1 MKNNI
6 LVLAKRDTAS
16 KKTLVSPLIEGGFNV
31 ATCASCQVALSKLP
45 KLKPK
50 LIIITERLS
59 IDCFKTCFILRQVV
73 DAPIMVTGTVPGNKA
88 WTRLVEVGGDFY
100 LVEPFS
106 KVELVAR
113 AQALI
118 RRYENNNGKK
128 KYL

>member
-6 LVLAKRDTAS
+6 LVLAKRDAAS
-16 KKTLVSPLIEGGFNV
+16 KKILVSPLIEGGFNV
-31 ATCASCQVALSKLP
+31 ATCASCRGALQKLP
-45 KLKPK
+45 KFKPK
-50 LIIITERLS
+50 LIIITERLP

-106 KVELVAR
+106 KLELVAR
-113 AQALI
+113 VRALI
-118 RRYENNNGKK
+118 RRYKSSNGKK
-128 KYL
+128 SAL